1 MTIRIAETDDEIR
14 SCYGVVREL
23 RSHLSES
30 EFVARVERQA
40 PQGYRLAFLSE
51 AGVPVCAA
59 GFRLADTLAWG
70 RFLYVDDLVTASTA
84 RSRGH
89 GRAMLAWL
97 LERARAADCAALHL
111 DSGTQRADAHRFY
124 EREGLDISSYHFQIQ
139 L

>member
-1 MTIRIAETDDEIR
+1 MTIRIAETADEVR

-23 RSHLSES
+23 RPHLSEP

-40 PQGYRLAFLSE
+40 PQGYRLAFLEE
-51 AGVPVCAA
+51 AGAPVCVA

-70 RFLYVDDLVTASTA
+70 RFLYVDDLVTGSAA

-97 LERARAADCAALHL
+97 LERARAADCATLHL

-124 EREGLDISSYHFQIQ
+124 EREGLNISSYHFQIE

>member
-1 MTIRIAETDDEIR
+1 MTTRIAETADEIH

-59 GFRLADTLAWG
+59 GFRLADTLAW
-70 RFLYVDDLVTASTA
+70 
-84 RSRGH
+84 
-89 GRAMLAWL
+89 L

-124 EREGLDISSYHFQIQ
+124 EREGLNISSYHFQIE